1 MLDVVSEIIGYDTYK
16 QNIDK
21 QTEGGVELNDRTY
34 ASLYF
39 INSTTTIEA
48 VSSSTI
54 LR

>member
-1 MLDVVSEIIGYDTYK
+1 MLEVISGIIGYETYK

-21 QTEGGVELNDRTY
+21 QTEEGVELDDRSY

-39 INSTTTIEA
+39 INSSTIEA
-48 VSSSTI
+48 ISSSTI